1 MNAVNPRF
9 IARNHQVERA
19 IQGAIDG
26 DLTVFNEL
34 HEVLARPFDEQPGFD
49 QYAVPPRVE
58 ERVTQTFC
66 GT

>member
-9 IARNHQVERA
+9 IPRNHQVERA

-26 DLTVFNEL
+26 DLTVFDEL
-34 HEVLARPFDEQPGFD
+34 RRVLARPFDEQPDFER
-49 QYAVPPRVE
+49 YAKPPTE
-58 ERVTQTFC
+58 GERVLRTFC